1 MIPAPMSLEG
11 LRVLDLSRILAGP
24 TATQLLADLGAEV
37 VKVERPGTGDDTR
50 AWGPPFVTDTQGRE
64 TDLSAYFLCANRN
77 KRSIALDLAS
87 AEGAATIRRLV
98 AWADVVVENYKPGDL
113 ARRRLDHADLAP
125 LRPGLVW
132 CSISGFGREGADAE
146 RTGYDFLVQV
156 MGGIMSLTGDPEGA
170 PMKVGVGIAEVMC
183 GMYAATGILAA
194 LRHRDRTGEGQRI
207 DVALY
212 DAQLAWLINAAT
224 NVLVSGKTPRRM
236 GNRHPNIAPY
246 QTYAAADGTLAVAI
260 GNDAQFARFV
270 ALLGR
275 AELAADPRFASNRAR
290 VANVDALE
298 AEIAPLLAQ
307 AGVSDW
313 VERLTAAGLPAGP
326 VRGVAEVLADPDT
339 AARGMVQTLPAEPGL
354 PPIRLL
360 GNPLRLSRT
369 PVRPPQRPP
378 HLDEDRAAV
387 LRLLG

>member
-1 MIPAPMSLEG
+1 
-11 LRVLDLSRILAGP
+11 
-24 TATQLLADLGAEV
+24 
-37 VKVERPGTGDDTR
+37 
-50 AWGPPFVTDTQGRE
+50 
-64 TDLSAYFLCANRN
+64 
-77 KRSIALDLAS
+77 
-87 AEGAATIRRLV
+87 
-98 AWADVVVENYKPGDL
+98 
-113 ARRRLDHADLAP
+113 
-125 LRPGLVW
+125 
-132 CSISGFGREGADAE
+132 
-146 RTGYDFLVQV
+146 
-156 MGGIMSLTGDPEGA
+156 
-170 PMKVGVGIAEVMC
+170 
-183 GMYAATGILAA
+183 
-194 LRHRDRTGEGQRI
+194 
-207 DVALY
+207 
-212 DAQLAWLINAAT
+212 
-224 NVLVSGKTPRRM
+224 M
-236 GNRHPNIAPY
+236 GNRHPNIALY
-246 QTYAAADGTLAVAI
+246 QTCAAADGTLAVAI

-270 ALLGR
+270 TLLGR

-339 AARGMVQTLPAEPGL
+339 AARGMVQTLPAKPGL

-369 PVRPPQRPP
+369 PVRQPQRPP